1 MTAKTLSTR
10 LAALTLAQLANAY
23 NLVSPI
29 PVKKFSD
36 RPAAE
41 RRTLKALEAAK
52 KDFALSPANGAVY
65 LVDPGTNEAKI
76 AAGDTDARLI
86 EVLVDNPK
94 RGKSADR
101 FKKYG
106 PKGSKTTTIAAY
118 AEAIKKD
125 GGTRRSA
132 TRDIAYDVAHGF
144 IKLHG

>member
-94 RGKSADR
+94 RGKSAVR
-101 FKKYG
+101 FDLY
-106 PKGSKTTTIAAY
+106 SRASNIAEYVAGVK
-118 AEAIKKD
+118 AL
-125 GGTRRSA
+125 GGNRRA
-132 TRDIAYDVAHGF
+132 AMRDIAYDEAHGF
-144 IKLHG
+144 IKLVG